1 MVDHTML
8 FTGSVRKMKD
18 VVDSGVMG
26 NRIEAK
32 LASIH
37 DHGIVVDARTGR
49 VPRSEFPPQDTGPGL
64 QIEEN

>member
-1 MVDHTML
+1 VA
-8 FTGSVRKMKD
+8 VRLR
-18 VVDSGVMG
+18 SAQPLHEEEISECMG
-26 NRIEAK
+26 NRIEVN